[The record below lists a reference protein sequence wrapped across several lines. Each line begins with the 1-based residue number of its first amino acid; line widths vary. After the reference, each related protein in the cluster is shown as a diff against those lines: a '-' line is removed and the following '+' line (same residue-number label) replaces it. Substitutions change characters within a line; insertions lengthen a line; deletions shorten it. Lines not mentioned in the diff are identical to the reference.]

1 MYHIHHLVYG
11 IHSDEVDVNAH
22 GENGGRGGPRT
33 ADAAGLSRGLELLWG
48 LRERPRKGPKPG
60 LSLERVVAAAVE
72 VAATEGLAA
81 VTMSRV
87 AERLGFTTMSLYRY
101 VESKEELLVLMI
113 DHVIGRPSAAVTE
126 AAGWRARLERWAW
139 EMLEVYR
146 RHPWM
151 TEIPVDHLPV
161 SPNQLTWME
170 TGLQCFTGT
179 GLAPAERLAL
189 VMLVNGY
196 VRSQAELV
204 GNLRRA
210 RREEGVTE
218 AEMLSRYGR
227 LLARVLDPGRFPVL
241 HEMAVSGVFE
251 SPEFATD
258 PDASHGEVGPGTEP
272 DFDFGLQRVLDG
284 VAAYLRARDGSA
296 EAPA

>member
-1 MYHIHHLVYG
+1 M
-11 IHSDEVDVNAH
+11 DVNGH
-22 GENGGRGGPRT
+22 GESVGRGKQEAGP
-33 ADAAGLSRGLELLWG
+33 AAQAGLSRGLELLWG

-60 LSLERVVAAAVE
+60 LSLARVVAAAVE
-72 VAATEGLAA
+72 VAAAEGLAA

-87 AERLGFTTMSLYRY
+87 AEHLGFTTMSLYRY

-113 DHVIGRPSAAVTE
+113 DHVIGRPSPAVTE
-126 AAGWRARLERWAW
+126 AEGWRTRLERWAW
-139 EMLEVYR
+139 EMLAVYR
-146 RHPWM
+146 RHPWI
-151 TEIPVDHLPV
+151 TRIPVDHLPI

-170 TGLQCFTGT
+170 TGLQSFTGT
-179 GLAPAERLAL
+179 GLAPIERLAL
-189 VMLVNGY
+189 VMLVNGF

-218 AEMLSRYGR
+218 GEMLARYGR
-227 LLARVLDPGRFPVL
+227 LLARLLDPGRFPVL
-241 HEMAVSGVFE
+241 HEMAASGVFE
-251 SPEFATD
+251 GPDFATD
-258 PDASHGEVGPGTEP
+258 PDPEHAEVGPETEP

-296 EAPA
+296 

>member
-1 MYHIHHLVYG
+1 LVGYG
-11 IHSDEVDVNAH
+11 
-22 GENGGRGGPRT
+22 R
-33 ADAAGLSRGLELLWG
+33 
-48 LRERPRKGPKPG
+48 RPR
-60 LSLERVVAAAVE
+60 VTDVAV
-72 VAATEGLAA
+72 G
-81 VTMSRV
+81 
-87 AERLGFTTMSLYRY
+87 
-101 VESKEELLVLMI
+101 
-113 DHVIGRPSAAVTE
+113 
-126 AAGWRARLERWAW
+126 
-139 EMLEVYR
+139 
-146 RHPWM
+146 
-151 TEIPVDHLPV
+151 HLPV

-227 LLARVLDPGRFPVL
+227 LLARVLDPGRFPVR
-241 HEMAVSGVFE
+241 HAGAGCGRAGG
-251 SPEFATD
+251 PEVATA
-258 PDASHGEVGPGTEP
+258 PDASPAEGGPGTEP